1 MSLKSLYVKGVGIL
15 AENQKLNFSNN
26 GIFIVYGDNG
36 AGKSSFKHFKKC
48 LLNPWR

>member
-1 MSLKSLYVKGVGIL
+1 MSLKSLYDVKGVGIL

-36 AGKSSFKHFKKC
+36 AGKSSYASILKM
-48 LLNPWR
+48 LA